1 MMSRIHTSHYLV
13 HKPFV
18 WHLFTESWQKKSS
31 IQGNFEVPNFPAK
44 NWNDKNLSEL
54 WKIQTSKIMVNFK
67 QILKNT
73 NYVTIWNSSHL
84 RPNFLSL
91 KNKSEISK
99 ISHKKLETGKIDTF
113 KLQNIL
119 VIISSKSRVKTT
131 KWRILGK
138 SINYFNSR

>member
-1 MMSRIHTSHYLV
+1 MSKYSNNSDVKRVTMVKYLDR
-13 HKPFV
+13 
-18 WHLFTESWQKKSS
+18 
-31 IQGNFEVPNFPAK
+31 EV
-44 NWNDKNLSEL
+44 NDEKLSKL

-67 QILKNT
+67 QLLKII

-99 ISHKKLETGKIDTF
+99 KLQQKPETSTIDTF

-119 VIISSKSRVKTT
+119 VVISSKSRVKTT

-138 SINYFNSR
+138 SINYFNSRNWESQLNSVF